1 MTPQGPIL
9 SRRALGRTTVGVIAA
24 TAAVSLAGC
33 KGSGTDNPPV
43 PDGANRVAQQLASG
57 LTEGSLANVPLD
69 DPATA
74 AADLKTIFAGMDG
87 LRPTVKVASTKVSA
101 DAGSGSGSTT
111 SASSGDTVTATLN
124 HTLPLAGKTWAF
136 TSTAR
141 IVKSGDSWKVAWEP
155 TIVHPRLT
163 QATRLRHTRELG
175 ERASITGP
183 GDSDI
188 VVNHTVHDVGID
200 KTKIDKTKWD
210 ASATALAKLV
220 QIDPKAYVK
229 QVQSAGPQAF
239 VVAITLREQD
249 IPRNIGLIPGAAVTD
264 RELPLAPTKTFA
276 AGLLGTSGLADED
289 DVKRGKG
296 AIAEGDVVGKSGLQL
311 RYDDQLRGTVGHVIA
326 LVPRTDPG
334 ATASPQPDQ
343 STQASTQP
351 GQTPSSLSPSL
362 PATLFSTPKSDGKP
376 LKLTLD
382 PTLQT
387 KAETALAQASGV
399 ACLVAVQPS
408 TGGILALANSQAAGA
423 NAFANTGQYA
433 PGSTFKVATTLA
445 LLRAGLT
452 PDSTVNCSP
461 TVNVN
466 GRIFHN
472 YSDYDS
478 AYSGNIPLTQAV
490 AQSCNTAFI
499 SQHAKVTSATLRRAA
514 GSVGVGVDYD
524 AGFPAFYGSIADT
537 TAADILASDMIGQG
551 GVLASPMAMAGVAA
565 SVAAGTTVVPW
576 LIQGRKPT
584 PKAAPLSTSEVAGLR
599 AVMIATVKQGSG
611 RVLAGLATGAKTG
624 TAEFGQTG
632 KLKTH
637 AWMICWTS
645 QIAVACMVEV
655 GESGSGT
662 AGPIIKAFL
671 S

>member
-9 SRRALGRTTVGVIAA
+9 SRRALGRTTVGALAA
-24 TAAVSLAGC
+24 AAVGTLAGC
-33 KGSGTDNPPV
+33 KGSGPDVPPV
-43 PDGANRVAQQLASG
+43 PDGATQVAQQLAAG
-57 LTEGSLANVPLD
+57 LTEGNLGNVPLD

-74 AADLKTIFAGMDG
+74 AADLKAIFAGMDG

-101 DAGSGSGSTT
+101 DTGSGSGSTA
-111 SASSGDTVTATLN
+111 SAGSGDTVTASLN

-141 IVKSGDSWKVAWEP
+141 IVRSGDAWKVAWEP

-163 QATRLRHTRELG
+163 QASRLRHTRELG

-200 KTKIDKTKWD
+200 KTKVDKTKWD

-229 QVQSAGPQAF
+229 QVQAAGPQAF

-249 IPRNIGLIPGAAVTD
+249 IPRDIGLIPGAAVTD

-276 AGLLGTSGLADED
+276 VGLLGTAGLADED
-289 DVKRGKG
+289 DVKRGGG

-326 LVPRTDPG
+326 LVPRNDPT
-334 ATASPQPDQ
+334 ATASQPSQ
-343 STQASTQP
+343 TSRSAQPTATSSTL
-351 GQTPSSLSPSL
+351 SSSL

-382 PTLQT
+382 PSLQT
-387 KAETALAQASGV
+387 KAETALARVSGV
-399 ACLVAVQPS
+399 ASLVAVQPS
-408 TGGILALANSQAAGA
+408 TGGILALANSLAAGA
-423 NAFANTGQYA
+423 NGDANAGQYA
-433 PGSTFKVATTLA
+433 PGSTFKIATTLA

-452 PDSTVNCSP
+452 PSSTVTCSP
-461 TVNVN
+461 TVDVN

-478 AYSGNIPLTQAV
+478 AYSGEIPLTQAV

-514 GSVGVGVDYD
+514 GSLGVGVDYD

-537 TAADILASDMIGQG
+537 TAADVLASDMIGQG

-599 AVMIATVKQGSG
+599 AVMVATVKEGSG
-611 RVLAGLATGAKTG
+611 RVLTGLATGAKTG

-645 QIAVACMVEV
+645 DIAVACMVEI